1 MGRRKKNRSKVEH
14 HSSHHSPT
22 EEDGGDVD
30 DPLTIIK
37 SSWFGDEIKWI
48 SRHDDNDGNR
58 LTSSKSSSSTAA
70 AGENNHLKQDDQ
82 EDTYQSLTSTLIQLK
97 HELMP
102 AAKSCADAINNSK
115 SSNATTTTT
124 SPQYEFRQ
132 ARSTCNPYEQM
143 GDAFIRSHYHHRNDK
158 NTRKRRRQRQPSSV
172 QFVNRSAIKL
182 ANIDSLL
189 GFILTKQHIPS
200 TSTVAEDDSTD
211 DNYFAFVD
219 LCGAPGG
226 FSEFLLH
233 RHMHPP
239 PSRHGSCDQKS
250 TAAAAT
256 DDVSSDSVRLPCY
269 GFGMS
274 LSGRNDEGKGVKWDL
289 NHLKKHYDLQQS
301 NNDNNNLA
309 DNTSY
314 YATNQS
320 SKDDKNLLHY
330 HVCTGSDGT
339 GSIYHWENIMELQ
352 RQISLHLPQNKQRQQ
367 IHLVVADGGFD
378 SQRDANNQEVLAHHI
393 VVSQTAA
400 ALTLLRKGGIFVVKM
415 FGFHEESTK
424 RILRY
429 LYHCFDKMTFVKP
442 LSSRPASAERYLVC
456 CGYDGSDTDWDGVAW
471 KQQQME
477 VSTSLECEGNKSAP
491 SLDYAANAFDLDML
505 KLNAESCRSIIDY
518 LHQRRDSVA
527 ASL

>member
-14 HSSHHSPT
+14 HFSHHSPT
-22 EEDGGDVD
+22 AEDAGDVVD

-48 SRHDDNDGNR
+48 SRHHDDDGDGDK
-58 LTSSKSSSSTAA
+58 LTSSKQSSSSSSTT
-70 AGENNHLKQDDQ
+70 AGENNHPKQQDDQ

-102 AAKSCADAINNSK
+102 AAKSCADAINNSR

-143 GDAFIRSHYHHRNDK
+143 GEVFIRSHHHHHK
-158 NTRKRRRQRQPSSV
+158 NTGKRRRQQRSSSSV

-189 GFILTKQHIPS
+189 GFILTQQHHIPS
-200 TSTVAEDDSTD
+200 TIAEDDS
-211 DNYFAFVD
+211 NYFAFVD

-226 FSEFLLH
+226 FSEYLLH
-233 RHMHPP
+233 RHMHP
-239 PSRHGSCDQKS
+239 PSRHGSCDQKKD
-250 TAAAAT
+250 
-256 DDVSSDSVRLPCY
+256 DDVSGNTIPVPCY

-301 NNDNNNLA
+301 NNSNNLA
-309 DNTSY
+309 ANASSV
-314 YATNQS
+314 TNQS
-320 SKDDKNLLHY
+320 NKDNKSLLYY

-339 GSIYHWENIMELQ
+339 GSIYHWDNIIELQ
-352 RQISLHLPQNKQRQQ
+352 RQISFHLPQNKQRQQ

-424 RILRY
+424 RMLRY

-456 CGYDGSDTDWDGVAW
+456 CGYDGIDSNWDGLAW
-471 KQQQME
+471 KQQQMN
-477 VSTSLECEGNKSAP
+477 VSTSLECEGNNSAP